1 MTRIYLGIGTNTERE
16 HHLRR
21 GLDALEQLLGPLQL
35 SPVFESEAVGVLGT
49 RFYNMVV
56 GAQCQLS
63 LADLNAGLKAI
74 EAACGRREQ
83 SSPGRITLDVDVLEY
98 GQLCGCHGKVR
109 LPRPEVCSNA
119 FVLWPLALLAPD
131 VRLPGS
137 ALSHAQL
144 WADWR
149 GDQKLWPTR
158 FYWRGRQLTPA
169 QLLRQHQPATA
180 ANTPGSGAA

>member
-1 MTRIYLGIGTNTERE
+1 MTRIYLGVGTNTERE

-56 GAQCQLS
+56 GAECQLS
-63 LADLNAGLKAI
+63 LIDLNAGLKAI

-83 SSPGRITLDVDVLEY
+83 HSPGRITLDIDVLEY
-98 GQLCGCHGKVR
+98 GELCGCHGNMA
-109 LPRPEVCSNA
+109 LPRPEVRNNA
-119 FVLWPLALLAPD
+119 FVLWPLALLAPS
-131 VRLPGS
+131 VQLPGS
-137 ALSHAQL
+137 EVNHAQL
-144 WADWR
+144 WTNWR
-149 GDQKLWPTR
+149 GDQKLWPVG

-169 QLLRQHQPATA
+169 LLLRQHLPAVVT
-180 ANTPGSGAA
+180 TPGSGAA